1 LEIASPYQ
9 ARNDGINLF
18 MNNITLALQITA
30 IGMGLVFFTI
40 LILWLM
46 MTLLTMLTADK
57 EHASDSPKA
66 DPDSKDDILAQA
78 AAIGVAMAIAE
89 QQSSSAHPLNEPPT
103 AIVSAWQ
110 LGMRTRQMTQKGE
123 KRRR

>member
-1 LEIASPYQ
+1 
-9 ARNDGINLF
+9 

-30 IGMGLVFFTI
+30 IGMGLVFFAI

-46 MTLLTMLTADK
+46 MTLLTKLTADK
-57 EHASDSPKA
+57 DASDSVETASLTPGPSPA
-66 DPDSKDDILAQA
+66 GREETLAQA
-78 AAIGVAMAIAE
+78 AAVGVAMAIAE
-89 QQSSSAHPLNEPPT
+89 QQLSSAHPLNEPPT